1 MATQETAQTVA
12 VPVTIEPARPAD
24 PVDFDE
30 LSAQLTARV
39 HDADLAEQ
47 LRARRQPVRWPRMVA
62 RLAIDAALFQLAFL
76 LAYWARYEA
85 QLFIEAWVY
94 HSLDEFWVLDGL
106 FTVVALSVFY
116 TRGVYSQAR
125 GASWLDQI
133 ARLGS
138 ATIIVVSVVIL
149 TSLLF
154 TPMVP
159 SRLFFADLWLAVV
172 IVFGAERYALK
183 QLRRW
188 LWTRGINEYRVAVI
202 GATVAGQR
210 VMRHITSRPDMGYR
224 LIGYLDDR
232 IVERRWEVPFP
243 ARLKPR
249 RLGAVKDLEE
259 IIATEHIDEVIIA
272 LSSTRRVDLSGLLEH
287 LNTQR
292 VNYRL
297 LPDLMELRFDHCD
310 IEALDG
316 IPLIGLKEP
325 ALRGSRLL
333 LKRLIDIGLA
343 TLAITL
349 TAPLML
355 GLALAIRLERPP
367 GPILFRQ
374 QRAGRGGR
382 VFTCLKFRS
391 MRPDAE
397 QLQAQLLTQN
407 EASGP
412 IFKMKNDPRVTRVG
426 RFIRR
431 TSLDELPQFFNILRG
446 DMSFVGPRPPI
457 PSEVTRYS
465 DWHLRRLEVTPGLT
479 GLWQVS
485 GRSNLTFDE
494 MVTLDL
500 YYAENW
506 SLLLDCKVIL
516 QTLPAVLLSRGAY

>member
-1 MATQETAQTVA
+1 VA
-12 VPVTIEPARPAD
+12 VPVAIEPPRPAD
-24 PVDFDE
+24 PVDFDQ
-30 LSAQLTARV
+30 LSAQLAARV
-39 HDADLAEQ
+39 QEAELAER

-62 RLAIDAALFQLAFL
+62 RLAIDAALLQVAFV

-85 QLFIEAWVY
+85 QFFIEAWVY
-94 HSLDEFWVLDGL
+94 HTLDEFWILDGL
-106 FTVVALSVFY
+106 FTVVALGVFY
-116 TRGVYSQAR
+116 ARGVYSQPR
-125 GASWLDQI
+125 GASWIDQI
-133 ARLGS
+133 ARIGT
-138 ATIIVVSVVIL
+138 AAVIAVSGVIL

-159 SRLFFADLWLAVV
+159 SRLFFADLVLAVV
-172 IVFGAERYALK
+172 LVFGAERWGAK
-183 QLRRW
+183 QFRRW
-188 LWTRGINEYRVAVI
+188 LWQRGINEYRVAVI

-224 LIGYLDDR
+224 LVGYLDDR
-232 IVERRWEVPFP
+232 AVERRWEVPFA
-243 ARLKPR
+243 ARLRPR
-249 RLGAVKDLEE
+249 RLGAIKDLEE

-272 LSSTRRVDLSGLLEH
+272 LSSTRRVDLSRLLEH

-325 ALRGSRLL
+325 ALRGGRLV
-333 LKRLIDIGLA
+333 LKRVIDIILA
-343 TLAITL
+343 LIAITL
-349 TAPLML
+349 SAPLML
-355 GLALAIRLERPP
+355 ALALAIRLEQPH

-391 MRPDAE
+391 MRPDAA
-397 QLQAQLLTQN
+397 QLKAQLLAED

-446 DMSFVGPRPPI
+446 DMSWVGPRPPN